1 MYTRLN
7 SILPTLGSLGT
18 AFVTSVLGREK
29 LPFKANLLTRVEDV
43 DELEAEDELAVYVW
57 VTNPFK
63 SVAVRS
69 DTPSL
74 VCKQASELEEVIA
87 DAC

>member
-69 DTPSL
+69 DRSF
-74 VCKQASELEEVIA
+74 VNKRVN
-87 DAC
+87 